1 MLHKWRTMGLLGKR
15 SFEKARDGVFSRKVV
30 LRYPLNILKNRAY

>member
-1 MLHKWRTMGLLGKR
+1 MLRKWSIMILVEKR

-30 LRYPLNILKNRAY
+30 LRYPLDILKNCAY